1 MRANWSDSPWLV
13 GDGCA
18 PQGTAGRISIG
29 RVMIAGQGLNNS
41 LQGASTAQLN
51 LITDPAYNSI
61 QAISDA
67 GYPGFTLPSQSLGGV
82 PGTPP
87 TDLPGAPGIGT
98 VLDPGG
104 LYQAAAQ
111 NAFENNPN
119 LPATNG
125 RVGTATFAQADS
137 GTLPSTTPGVN
148 DAFLFYNYVVDSSIV
163 FPGYA
168 VGFVK
173 LTENMSP
180 IPRDRVYMNY
190 SYFRNANFWG
200 ERADVN
206 RFMPG
211 FEKTF
216 YDGWTSIEVRTPFAA
231 TLDNIQDIT
240 FRDNGAAGLSEYR
253 DVQFGNMSVIFKTL
267 LFERDTW
274 ALTGGVQVMLPTAN
288 NTYVFGQTAATDE
301 SIQQVFVAN
310 ESVHVM
316 PFVGG
321 IWAPNDRFFNQ
332 ILFQIETD
340 VNGNLAYVNTLQDP
354 TLRGRALTQAGRAYY
369 PTFMYLSFG
378 TGYWLYK
385 NDRARF
391 TGFSPIMELHVNQA
405 FEDFEPICFQGYQL
419 GQNPGV
425 VSVTNALIG
434 CNFEWGRRSTLT
446 FAYVTPLGGGVD
458 RFFDGELRALF
469 NWRFGPQ
476 NRLTRAQF

>member
-1 MRANWSDSPWLV
+1 
-13 GDGCA
+13 
-18 PQGTAGRISIG
+18 
-29 RVMIAGQGLNNS
+29 MITGQGLNNS
-41 LQGASTAQLN
+41 LNGASGAQMNVLTSPQFN
-51 LITDPAYNSI
+51 DV
-61 QAISDA
+61 QAISNA
-67 GYPGFTLPSQSLGGV
+67 GYPAFALPSQPLGGV

-87 TDLPGAPGIGT
+87 VNLPGTPGIGT

-111 NAFENNPN
+111 NAFESNPN
-119 LPATNG
+119 LPGANG
-125 RVGTATFAQADS
+125 RQGAATFVQGDS
-137 GTLPSTTPGVN
+137 GTLSSGPGVN
-148 DAFLFYNYVVDSSIV
+148 DAFLFYNYTVDSSIV

-216 YDGWTSIEVRTPFAA
+216 YDGWTSIELRTPFAA

-240 FRDNGAAGLSEYR
+240 FRDHGAAGLSEYR
-253 DVQFGNMSVIFKTL
+253 DIQFGNMSVIFKTL
-267 LFERDTW
+267 LFEQQTW
-274 ALTGGVQVMLPTAN
+274 AITGGMQVMLPTAN

-310 ESVHVM
+310 ESVHLM

-340 VNGNLAYVNTLQDP
+340 VNGNLAYVNSTQDP
-354 TLRGRALTQAGRAYY
+354 TLRGRNLTPAGRAYY

-391 TGFSPIMELHVNQA
+391 TGFSPIMEIHVNQA
-405 FEDFEPICFQGYQL
+405 FEDFEPICSQGYQL

-434 CNFEWGRRSTLT
+434 CNFEWGTRSTLT

-458 RFFDGELRALF
+458 RFFDGELRAMF

-476 NRLTRAQF
+476 NRLMRAQF